1 MRTDLMF
8 SLMQKRVMLSF
19 LKWTTKPPDPCVI
32 ISGCKVK
39 CLDTVVH
46 LGHVLTD
53 NVYEFNISKCI
64 EDFNQQCNMF
74 LADFKHVN
82 SQVRNNL
89 FQKYCTSFYGTQ
101 ILPLFDVNIQSLY
114 TAWRIAIR
122 RVWRIPWTTHNNM
135 LAHIAGVMDPEYWF
149 AKRCI
154 RFIKMA
160 YTSNNNTVRTWMCRD
175 KQRSGRGNLT
185 GIEVK
190 VVIHTYRAPR
200 VSMGF
205 HLLSSPSVVTS
216 SGDTMSPGT
225 HTFPKKHIKSIP
237 KKLVINL
244 QLTKEGSTKEGT
256 TTYREE
262 GWGHT
267 PTFRTCPDI

>member
-1 MRTDLMF
+1 M
-8 SLMQKRVMLSF
+8 
-19 LKWTTKPPDPCVI
+19 
-32 ISGCKVK
+32 
-39 CLDTVVH
+39 H
-46 LGHVLTD
+46 LGHVLTE

-64 EDFNQQCNMF
+64 EDFNRQCNMF

-160 YTSNNNTVRTWMCRD
+160 YTSNNNTVRTISKMGQQSSYSIMGANYKYLRNMYDMSESKVHGKWKWVCDSSAELISICIQVNELTSMRD
-175 KQRSGRGNLT
+175 RCLNGFLSRGECKEI
-185 GIEVK
+185 IE
-190 VVIHTYRAPR
+190 
-200 VSMGF
+200 F
-205 HLLSSPSVVTS
+205 LCTS
-216 SGDTMSPGT
+216 
-225 HTFPKKHIKSIP
+225 
-237 KKLVINL
+237 
-244 QLTKEGSTKEGT
+244 
-256 TTYREE
+256 
-262 GWGHT
+262 
-267 PTFRTCPDI
+267 